1 MTDRDRTS
9 LLRRLGTSTCTKA
22 IDDYRSGIIS
32 KAKAVLTVSA
42 QLVSAENHEPG
53 VTSDDSTIQ
62 PYLAM
67 LDEVDRLRQP
77 TTGSAEAGGEELGGT
92 GGMGR
97 APRDASTP
105 EPSPS
110 SARSQSTES
119 GSDVEES
126 PRKRSRPNPVL
137 YAWAASD
144 FLLGTKLHPDVLR
157 TLELIRLYG
166 ECYASV
172 LY

>member
-9 LLRRLGTSTCTKA
+9 LLRCLGISTCTKA

-42 QLVSAENHEPG
+42 QLVSAENHKLG
-53 VTSDDSTIQ
+53 VTSNNLTIQ
-62 PYLAM
+62 SYLAM
-67 LDEVDRLRQP
+67 LDEVDRLHQP
-77 TTGSAEAGGEELGGT
+77 TTGSAEAGGEEPGDGT

-97 APRDASTP
+97 APRNASTP
-105 EPSPS
+105 KPSPS

-119 GSDVEES
+119 ESDVEES
-126 PRKRSRPNPVL
+126 PCKRTRPNPAL

-144 FLLGTKLHPDVLR
+144 FLLRTKLHPDVLW

-166 ECYASV
+166 E
-172 LY
+172 